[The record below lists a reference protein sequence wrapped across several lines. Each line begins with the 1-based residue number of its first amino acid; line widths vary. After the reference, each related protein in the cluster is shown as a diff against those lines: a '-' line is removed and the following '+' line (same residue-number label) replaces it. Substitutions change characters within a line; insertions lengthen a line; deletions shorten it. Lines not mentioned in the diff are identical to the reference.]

1 MFWHGLTLKVKSWV
15 VEFLMCASADSAA
28 ELTHFS
34 ILYFHA
40 ETPGCPPDVCTN
52 DPLFHDARWFA
63 ARPREQGQSEGVA
76 ASLYTPLLTRSS
88 LAAALLSRSSFGG
101 GSLARSTFSS
111 GAPGAEQLRRRR
123 SWCGAALGALGPQPV
138 VSSRH
143 PLHWVQQ
150 DGFLR
155 MQRRRS
161 SQAAWER
168 YEAAPWLMD

>member
-40 ETPGCPPDVCTN
+40 ETPGCPPDVCPN

-76 ASLYTPLLTRSS
+76 PSLHATFP
-88 LAAALLSRSSFGG
+88 AERSSFG
-101 GSLARSTFSS
+101 
-111 GAPGAEQLRRRR
+111 APVTEQLRRRLSDEDHLQQR
-123 SWCGAALGALGPQPV
+123 RPRLGAASATAFLAWSSSGRPRASAGRQQQASAALGSAGWVPPYAAAEEQ
-138 VSSRH
+138 SSG
-143 PLHWVQQ
+143 V
-150 DGFLR
+150 GTI
-155 MQRRRS
+155 
-161 SQAAWER
+161 
-168 YEAAPWLMD
+168 

>member
-76 ASLYTPLLTRSS
+76 PSLYTPHSLRSGVVS
-88 LAAALLSRSSFGG
+88 AAALLSRSSFGDG
-101 GSLARSTFSS
+101 V
-111 GAPGAEQLRRRR
+111 PGVEQLWAP
-123 SWCGAALGALGPQPV
+123 SGL
-138 VSSRH
+138 S
-143 PLHWVQQ
+143 
-150 DGFLR
+150 
-155 MQRRRS
+155 RS
-161 SQAAWER
+161 SAAGIR
-168 YEAAPWLMD
+168 CIGFSRMGSSVCSGGGAVKRRGNDMKQPRG